1 MHVQTVLPHH
11 HHPALIWALAL
22 FVITLAGCGENDRT
36 GEFYTDWDIAGG
48 CVSGLPG
55 AVRRDGN
62 NAVSDF
68 CDLAPKGWIWVIYA
82 AEWCPASRNQAAPA
96 TRFARTVQGRAEVFT
111 VLTSGAEPFTVPH
124 LGEARAWASRHGIAP
139 TRILFGTEP
148 DSRVI
153 PQHLL
158 IGPDGRT
165 WFRHIGQLQTEEM
178 LHIFQDF
185 ESGLRRPNLPVKP

>member
-1 MHVQTVLPHH
+1 MLTVHTH
-11 HHPALIWALAL
+11 RRHPASILAL
-22 FVITLAGCGENDRT
+22 VFFVVTLAACGETDRT

-48 CVSGLPG
+48 CASGLPG

-68 CDLAPKGWIWVIYA
+68 CDLAPGAWIWVTYA

-96 TRFARTVQGRAEVFT
+96 TRFARTVGGRADVFT
-111 VLTSGAEPFTVPH
+111 VLTGGAEPFTVAH
-124 LGEARAWASRHGIAP
+124 LGEARAWASENGIDPA
-139 TRILFGTEP
+139 RILFGTEP

-165 WFRHIGQLQTEEM
+165 WFRYIGQLQTEEM
-178 LHIFQDF
+178 LDIFQDF
-185 ESGLRRPNLPVKP
+185 ESGRRQPNMPAKE

>member
-1 MHVQTVLPHH
+1 VQKVSSHSRHSAPILLLVL
-11 HHPALIWALAL
+11 LAIV
-22 FVITLAGCGENDRT
+22 FAGCGETDRT

-62 NAVSDF
+62 NAASDF
-68 CDLAPKGWIWVIYA
+68 CDLAPGGWIWVTYA

-96 TRFARTVQGRAEVFT
+96 ARFARTVRGRLDVFT
-111 VLTSGAEPFTVPH
+111 VLTSGAEPFTVAR
-124 LGEARAWASRHGIAP
+124 LGEVRAWASRHGIAS
-139 TRILFGTEP
+139 THILFGTEP

-165 WFRHIGQLQTEEM
+165 WFRYIGQLQTEEM
-178 LHIFQDF
+178 LHIFQEF
-185 ESGLRRPNLPVKP
+185 ESGLRRPDLHAKP

>member
-1 MHVQTVLPHH
+1 MKHGKRVFFILV
-11 HHPALIWALAL
+11 L
-22 FVITLAGCGENDRT
+22 FVVTLAACGETDRT

-68 CDLAPKGWIWVIYA
+68 CDLAPGGWIWVTYA

-96 TRFARTVQGRAEVFT
+96 IRFARTVRDRAEVFT
-111 VLTSGAEPFTVPH
+111 VLTSGAEPFTVAR
-124 LGEARAWASRHGIAP
+124 LGEARAWASKHGIAP
-139 TRILFGTEP
+139 ARILFGTEP

-165 WFRHIGQLQTEEM
+165 WFRYIGHLQTEEM
-178 LHIFQDF
+178 LDIFQAF
-185 ESGLRRPNLPVKP
+185 ESGLRHPTMSAKE